1 MHALQ
6 TRTDIYPFVAITGQ
20 QQMKLALILNA
31 IMPTIGGVL
40 IRGHKGTAKSTAV
53 RGLAH
58 LLKGEDGSV
67 PLTELP
73 LGATEDMVVGT
84 IDMEAAIKEGKKKFQ
99 PGLLKRANEGT
110 LYVDEVNLLDDH
122 LVECILDAAETGINR
137 IEREGLCTAHAARFS
152 LVGSMNPEEG
162 ELRPQL
168 LDRFGLAVQVEGETD
183 PTLRVELMRR
193 REQFDGSPANCI
205 SAFKKDSQI
214 LSERIERAKSIA
226 RNVTVPA
233 HLLKFIAEIAEINN
247 VAGHRADL
255 VIERAARAHAAFCGR
270 DIVSVADIQAVAPMA
285 LLHRTREQAPPQMP
299 PPPPPPDD
307 SEENPE
313 DNSTQDKAVET
324 PPGPPQPEEN
334 NETSQGGEKD
344 SGDNPGTSGQQTT
357 GNDRHNPDGKPDN
370 QSAGKEDSPKD
381 EQVFTVGAPF
391 KVKPFVSDTDK
402 QRRTGSGRRSR
413 SRSANKQGRYIKS
426 TSRRQNGDLALDAT
440 LRAAAPFQKT
450 RRETMA
456 QAMAVLIRECDI
468 REKIRERRMGN
479 ILVFVVDGSGSMGAH
494 KRMVETKAA
503 VLSVLMD
510 AYQKRDQVAV
520 IVFRGKDAVIA
531 LPPTSSVELA
541 SRMLTDMPIGG
552 RTPLSAGIG
561 RMSDLL
567 TQIHRKNPLARPI
580 AILLTDGKANAALG
594 EGPAHLEA
602 IAMAGKVAQ
611 RHSDVRFIVVD
622 TESPGAIRLRLAQK
636 LASALNASYF
646 EPESLR
652 AKEIVNVIKE
662 FV

>member
-1 MHALQ
+1 MQ
-6 TRTDIYPFVAITGQ
+6 TRGTRTDIYPFAAIAGQ
-20 QQMKLALILNA
+20 SQMKLALILNA
-31 IMPTIGGVL
+31 ILPAIGGVL

-53 RGLAH
+53 RGLAQ
-58 LLKGEDGSV
+58 LLKSQNGDAS
-67 PLTELP
+67 LTELP
-73 LGATEDMVVGT
+73 LCATEDMVVGA

-99 PGLLKRANEGT
+99 PGLLKRANGGM

-122 LVECILDAAETGINR
+122 LVECILDAAETGWNR
-137 IEREGLCTAHAARFS
+137 VEREGLRTSHAARFS

-168 LDRFGLAVQVEGETD
+168 LDRFGLSVQVEGETD
-183 PTLRVELMRR
+183 TALRVELMRR
-193 REQFDGSPANCI
+193 REQFDNNPGEII
-205 SAFKKDSQI
+205 SGFITESRSM
-214 LSERIERAKSIA
+214 SERIEQA
-226 RNVTVPA
+226 RGLAPKVTVPS
-233 HLLKFIAEIAEINN
+233 HLLKFVAEIAEVNN

-255 VIERAARAHAAFCGR
+255 AIERAARAHAAWCGR
-270 DIVSVADIQAVAPMA
+270 DVVVVADIQAVAPMA
-285 LLHRTREQAPPQMP
+285 LLHRTREQAPPQIP
-299 PPPPPPDD
+299 PSLPPED
-307 SEENPE
+307 SEDNAK
-313 DNSTQDKAVET
+313 DNSQQEKEEQSA
-324 PPGPPQPEEN
+324 PNPPQEEN
-334 NETSQGGEKD
+334 SEASKSGPVD
-344 SGDNPGTSGQQTT
+344 SSDTPDASDEQTT
-357 GNDRHNPDGKPDN
+357 DNDSINPDEKPDN
-370 QSAGKEDSPKD
+370 TTAEKEDSPK
-381 EQVFTVGAPF
+381 EEHVFKVGAPF
-391 KVKPFVSDTDK
+391 SVKPLVSDTDRH
-402 QRRTGSGRRSR
+402 RRTGSGRRSR

-440 LRAAAPFQKT
+440 LRAAAPFQKS

-456 QAMAVLIRECDI
+456 STMAVHIRESDI
-468 REKIRERRMGN
+468 REKIRQRRMGN

-520 IVFRGKDAVIA
+520 IVFRGRNAVIA

-552 RTPLSAGIG
+552 RTPLSAGLG
-561 RMSDLL
+561 RMSDML
-567 TQIHRKNPLARPI
+567 TQIHRKNPLSRPI
-580 AILLTDGKANAALG
+580 AILLTDGKSNAALG

-602 IAMAGKVAQ
+602 IALAGKVAQ
-611 RHSDVRFIVVD
+611 HHRNVRFIVVD

-646 EPESLR
+646 EPENLR

-662 FV
+662 IV